1 MSTASAKSSD
11 QDYFVGFSKPC
22 ESADDNESVATSAP
36 DWSITDTAPESVAD
50 QDAEATGTRVSRL
63 QDEPVVRLPRAAQLP
78 LVVGLPQAYTQ
89 LDPPNATSIA
99 AETMAPQTL
108 APEILAPEIFA
119 PESWGRTPLS
129 QRPRYSLSG
138 MKILLIV
145 ATIVPPIAFIFY
157 AFGNLP
163 PKLNIATL
171 WTRSPIIQRQAAT
184 PAPLPKAPLST
195 IQPQDI
201 PVSTRANKEVQAPPL
216 QAAGQVES
224 GPSENDMTIAQT
236 TPDLQ
241 NRTRESGTAEDK
253 SSAIPNMS
261 PDGEASR
268 RREAQESSSPKMDTA
283 TASTAPPI
291 DTPPAMPTP
300 LPQALPVPTE
310 AQGIAARIE
319 SEPEV
324 QAPPMQT
331 TTRSDS
337 LPNTITGQLTALR
350 PTSGVDGM
358 TIDSSTTDHKIGAA
372 PDLGLGSEAPRLRE
386 APAGVWTYCT
396 VDLIP
401 RGQIAVQKAMTYPAC
416 ISAGKKC
423 AGNRRYADI
432 QFFDRP
438 TMTSKAPL
446 ELCYT
451 ES

>member
-1 MSTASAKSSD
+1 MSTSSAKSSD
-11 QDYFVGFSKPC
+11 RDYFFGFSKSS
-22 ESADDNESVATSAP
+22 ESADDNEAVATSAP
-36 DWSITDTAPESVAD
+36 DWTIADTAPESAADHDAVA
-50 QDAEATGTRVSRL
+50 TCTRLSWL

-89 LDPPNATSIA
+89 LDPLNGNSIA
-99 AETMAPQTL
+99 AKTMAPQTL
-108 APEILAPEIFA
+108 APETLAPETFA
-119 PESWGRTPLS
+119 PESWGRTLLS

-145 ATIVPPIAFIFY
+145 ATIVPPVAFIFY
-157 AFGNLP
+157 AFENLP

-184 PAPLPKAPLST
+184 PVPSPKAPLST
-195 IQPQDI
+195 IEPQDI
-201 PVSTRANKEVQAPPL
+201 PVSTGANKEVQAPPL

-224 GPSENDMTIAQT
+224 GPSENDVTLAQT

-241 NRTRESGTAEDK
+241 NRTSESGTAEDK
-253 SSAIPNMS
+253 SGAIPSVS
-261 PDGEASR
+261 PDSEASR

-291 DTPPAMPTP
+291 DSPPTMPTP

-310 AQGIAARIE
+310 AQGIAARME

-324 QAPPMQT
+324 QTPPMQT
-331 TTRSDS
+331 TPRSDG
-337 LPNTITGQLTALR
+337 LPNTITGQRTALR
-350 PTSGVDGM
+350 PDGM
-358 TIDSSTTDHKIGAA
+358 TIGSSTTDHKIAAA
-372 PDLGLGSEAPRLRE
+372 PDLSLGSEVPRLRE

-401 RGQIAVQKAMTYPAC
+401 RGQIAVQKAMTYQAC